1 MSKDN
6 YDFVKQHNP
15 EAFRKAVAI
24 GSYAHIYAAQ
34 IQPSEDPW
42 YEQDHTAFGAQVE
55 KAVMELVADVL
66 RNYHRPDPPGFEP
79 LTEEQRA
86 NNLLVN
92 FGIVR

>member
-6 YDFVKQHNP
+6 YDFVKEHNP

-24 GSYAHIYAAQ
+24 GSFATDYVSLAQ
-34 IQPSEDPW
+34 RVDPFELGSKV
-42 YEQDHTAFGAQVE
+42 EQ
-55 KAVMELVADVL
+55 AVMELVADVL
-66 RNYHRPDPPGFEP
+66 RNYHRPGPPGFEP

>member
-24 GSYAHIYAAQ
+24 GSFVDNYANSDDLDY
-34 IQPSEDPW
+34 S
-42 YEQDHTAFGAQVE
+42 TFGEQVE
-55 KAVMELVADVL
+55 KAVVELVADVL

-79 LTEEQRA
+79 LTEEQIA